1 MEYIGRLE
9 NDRKLYAD
17 EVGIV
22 IFGAGKD
29 LGKILDKLEKLNIK
43 KKVLCACDNDIE
55 KQGKKIM
62 GIEIVSPDYVLI
74 HYSNATYIVYNQF
87 CIEICRQLT
96 EQGIKKIHLIRS

>member
-29 LGKILDKLEKLNIK
+29 LGKILDK
-43 KKVLCACDNDIE
+43 
-55 KQGKKIM
+55 
-62 GIEIVSPDYVLI
+62 
-74 HYSNATYIVYNQF
+74 
-87 CIEICRQLT
+87 
-96 EQGIKKIHLIRS
+96 